1 METILILL
9 LIIFVI
15 AFLVYKNNKGRKEP
29 LTIMIDDNTVRLFLS
44 QDDYWNIDI
53 SDIKD
58 NKQKINE
65 KIKEVIKN
73 RAFELKELV
82 DRVSF
87 FDNKNEKFAKELL
100 EIIKN
105 G

>member
-82 DRVSF
+82 DRVNF
-87 FDNKNEKFAKELL
+87 FDNKNEEFAKELL

>member
-1 METILILL
+1 MITILILL

-15 AFLVYKNNKGRKEP
+15 AFLIYKNNKDRKEP
-29 LTIMIDDNTVRLFLS
+29 LTIMIDGNTVRLFLS

-58 NKQKINE
+58 NEQKVNE